1 MTLSMSTLAVG
12 MVFLL
17 ATSSKA
23 KNTTT
28 QKRLLRDVE
37 GLTYTQS
44 SAT

>member
-37 GLTYTQS
+37 DLTQS